1 MPTGPTGPKEA
12 ALEHTRLYP
21 EQGTALSSTEVQE
34 LLRDVQSREG
44 AAAGLQGGLEA
55 DLGEP
60 FPLTKSDATRLFP
73 EHFMIGALMLG
84 SFVSGALALF
94 H

>member
-1 MPTGPTGPKEA
+1 M
-12 ALEHTRLYP
+12 EHTGLYP
-21 EQGTALSSTEVQE
+21 AQGTALSDGEVRE
-34 LLRDVQSREG
+34 LLRDGQSPEG
-44 AAAGLQGGLEA
+44 NAAGFRKSRGGVLEA
-55 DLGEP
+55 DLGEV

>member
-1 MPTGPTGPKEA
+1 MEA
-12 ALEHTRLYP
+12 ALEHTRLFP
-21 EQGTALSSTEVQE
+21 EQGTALSSAEVQE
-34 LLRDVQSREG
+34 LLRDVRS
-44 AAAGLQGGLEA
+44 LQGNAGIPAGVLEA

-60 FPLTKSDATRLFP
+60 FPLAKSDATRLFP
-73 EHFMIGALMLG
+73 EHFVIGALMLG